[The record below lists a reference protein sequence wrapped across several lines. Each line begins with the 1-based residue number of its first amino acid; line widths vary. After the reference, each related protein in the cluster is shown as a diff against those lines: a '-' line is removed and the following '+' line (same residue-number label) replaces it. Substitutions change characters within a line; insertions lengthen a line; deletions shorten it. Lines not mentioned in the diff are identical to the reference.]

1 MAEIIKET
9 ISTVGNESDVVMN
22 APVQEATNSQ
32 TVEYVVYFMFG
43 VLEVLLAFR
52 LLLKLFGAS
61 SSSFFVRFIYSTSGI
76 FVLPF
81 EGIFRK
87 WFAQGAEVTSV
98 LEPATL
104 VALLVYAVLAWG
116 VIKLIRISS
125 GEKQAE

>member
-9 ISTVGNESDVVMN
+9 ITTEGKDSDVVIQ
-22 APVQEATNSQ
+22 APAQEATNSQ
-32 TVEYVVYFMFG
+32 TVEYVAYFMFG

-87 WFAQGAEVTSV
+87 LFAQGAEVTSV

-125 GEKQAE
+125 GEKQVE